1 MYKEEDMSPSEKALE
16 SALGQLKPITN
27 IMNRDELMFNAGRAS
42 VRGKFHWQM
51 LSGTLAVL
59 LICSFM
65 LRFDM
70 NETYNLPA
78 GTQNEQI
85 QIVQTQYQPA
95 ETSSS
100 DSMAYPIL
108 RENVIKY
115 GLDALQFQQSTSQNE
130 PPLNR
135 KQWFI
140 KLRVQESS
148 T

>member
-1 MYKEEDMSPSEKALE
+1 MYKEEDLSPSQKALE

-27 IMNRDELMFNAGRAS
+27 TMNRDELMFNAGRAS
-42 VRGKFHWQM
+42 VRGKLHWQM

-59 LICSFM
+59 LICSF
-65 LRFDM
+65 LFRSDM

-78 GTQNEQI
+78 GTQHEQI
-85 QIVQTQYQPA
+85 QIAQTQYQPA
-95 ETSSS
+95 ETSSF
-100 DSMAYPIL
+100 DSMSYPIL

-115 GLDALQFQQSTSQNE
+115 GLDALQSQQSTSQNE

-135 KQWFI
+135 KQWLI